1 MTYEQCKR
9 NQYRELRLVRHQ
21 AKQESGEQRP
31 AVDKQQPASD
41 KRGGQEAILPA
52 HEVDDDPR
60 KCDRKP
66 KSESSGS
73 DAPENRKIASQRYSL
88 EGDP

>member
-21 AKQESGEQRP
+21 AKQQSGEQRP
-31 AVDKQQPASD
+31 AVEKQQPASD
-41 KRGGQEAILPA
+41 KRGGQEAILTA

-66 KSESSGS
+66 QPERNRN
-73 DAPENRKIASQRYSL
+73 DAPKNGKIAGQRYCL
-88 EGDP
+88 EEDP